1 MNTTTYRIILAG
13 ASGRMGQAMWPG
25 LAEAPD
31 LEVIGALS
39 RQAAP
44 ADLPGL
50 TRWSADATTLLAE
63 SRPGDIW
70 LDLTTGEA
78 ATAHVPLALEARLRV
93 IVGATGMAPATLDA
107 WRDRLAARPGTVLVV
122 PNFSLGAVLMMR
134 FAEEAA
140 RWLPDVAII
149 EGHHPAKRDA
159 PSGTAR
165 RTAERIAANRSRA
178 GSSHG
183 GQPALG
189 LDVSGVPVH
198 ALRMPGLL
206 AHQEV
211 VFGGQG
217 EVLTIR
223 HDAMGRECFLP
234 GLLLA
239 IRGLDRVRG
248 LAIGL
253 EHVLEEGTK

>member
-1 MNTTTYRIILAG
+1 MNTTTYRINLAG
-13 ASGRMGQAMWPG
+13 ASGRMGKAMWPG

-31 LEVIGALS
+31 VDVVGALS

-44 ADLPGL
+44 ADLPGT
-50 TRWSADATTLLAE
+50 TRWSADARNLLAE

-78 ATAHVPLALEARLRV
+78 ATAHVPLALEAGLRV
-93 IVGATGMAPATLDA
+93 IVGATGMASSTLDA
-107 WRDRLAARPGTVLVV
+107 WRARLETHPGTVLVV

-165 RTAERIAANRSRA
+165 RTAERIAASRGRA
-178 GSSHG
+178 GKSLG
-183 GQPALG
+183 DQQAMG

-198 ALRMPGLL
+198 ALRLPGLL

-211 VFGGQG
+211 VFGGHG

-253 EHVLEEGTK
+253 EHVLGEGTK